1 MSQPGIGVMIGYLA
15 GNESS
20 VNAFKSALNKEISA
34 LELKDD
40 ELYFTFSDGTKI
52 KLFDD
57 GQSCCENRY
66 MTTDDDLP
74 YYVGSV
80 LMDAEVAE
88 APNRPDEYGDHEVQF
103 LKVKTSKGVFTMESH
118 NEHNGYY
125 GGFSVR
131 AAVVNGGEGG

>member
-1 MSQPGIGVMIGYLA
+1 MSHPGIGVMLSYLG

-20 VNAFKSALNKEISA
+20 VNAFKGALNKEIAA
-34 LELKDD
+34 LELKDE
-40 ELYFTFSDGTKI
+40 ELLFTFSDGSKI

-57 GQSCCENRY
+57 GQSCCEHRY

-80 LMDAEVAE
+80 LMDADIAD
-88 APNRPDEYGDHEVQF
+88 APSIEDEYGEHEVQF
-103 LKVKTSKGVFTMESH
+103 LKVKTSKGVFTIESH

-125 GGFSVR
+125 GGFSIR
-131 AAVVNGGEGG
+131 AAVINGSEGG

>member
-1 MSQPGIGVMIGYLA
+1 MSHPGIRVMLGYLA

-20 VNAFKSALNKEISA
+20 VNAFTGAVNKTISA

-40 ELYFTFSDGTKI
+40 ELHFTFSDGTKI

-57 GQSCCENRY
+57 GQSCCEHRY
-66 MTTDDDLP
+66 MTTDDDLS
-74 YYVGSV
+74 YYVGAV

-88 APNRPDEYGDHEVQF
+88 APNQPDIYGDHEVQF

-125 GGFSVR
+125 GGFLIR
-131 AAVVNGGEGG
+131 AASVESEGG